1 MVFIILLKASETLIF
16 ELSSLDDVNVDR
28 WSKREIYFY
37 NSILTLKSVLEPSLW
52 RFIRPVFNI

>member
-37 NSILTLKSVLEPSLW
+37 NSILTRKSVLEPSLW